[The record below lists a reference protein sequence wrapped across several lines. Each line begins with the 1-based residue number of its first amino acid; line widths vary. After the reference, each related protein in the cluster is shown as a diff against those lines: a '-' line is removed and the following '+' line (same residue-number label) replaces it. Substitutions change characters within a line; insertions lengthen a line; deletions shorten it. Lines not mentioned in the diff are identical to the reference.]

1 MTLVPSSV
9 SRGLCLA
16 PSDPAGPDRGVVA
29 DRIVNEIIA
38 NRYSIE
44 LFVSNAP
51 DQSSGN

>member
-1 MTLVPSSV
+1 MTLAPSAV

-29 DRIVNEIIA
+29 DRIVIEVIV
-38 NRYSIE
+38 NRGSIE
-44 LFVSNAP
+44 LFVNNAA